1 MKGNEEFTLK
11 IAETLKAA
19 GHPVRI
25 KILRLLKKGKL
36 SVKEIHENLGLT
48 QSETSRHLI
57 LLKNVSVLCSSKEG
71 NNSYY
76 FINDKDPFIKRITKC
91 LQHG

>member
-1 MKGNEEFTLK
+1 MKLNEEFAIK
-11 IAETLKAA
+11 VAEILKAA

-25 KILRLLKKGKL
+25 KILRLLKNGKL
-36 SVKEIHENLGLT
+36 PVKEIHKKLGLT

-57 LLKNVSVLCSSKEG
+57 LLKNVSALCSLKEG

-76 FINDKDPFIKRITKC
+76 FINDKDPFIKQLTEC
-91 LQHG
+91 LYKA